1 MGYKL
6 VIAEKPSVAQ
16 SIAKVI
22 GAEKKRDGYLE
33 GNGYLVSW
41 CFGHLIE
48 LAAPDAYDPKYRKW
62 KKQDLPIFPD
72 PFRYEVTESTKK
84 QFRKLQELM
93 KREDVT
99 SFVEATDAGREG
111 ELIFRLVYQKAG
123 CRKPFER
130 LWISSMEDK
139 AIEEG
144 FRNLRPSSEYD
155 ALYEAALCRERADWI
170 VGINATRLFSCLY
183 GQTLNVG
190 RVMTPTLAML
200 AKRQEEID
208 TFKSEPFY
216 SVRIRAAGVEAEG
229 RKCKDK
235 AEAENILQAVR
246 NAGKAKVESLQK
258 TEKSEK
264 PPLLYDL
271 TTLQREANRRYGF
284 TAQQTLDYTQSLYEK
299 KLVTYPRTDSR
310 YLTDEMEDSVK
321 VLACQMKEKCGYT
334 GIVYLDAK
342 QVINSKKV
350 SDHHAIIPT
359 ENAADAD
366 FSEIPYEEQ
375 KILGLVTAGL
385 LTALGKPCLS
395 EEYHLTLSCAGEK
408 FTSSAKIIT
417 DPGWREIQDWI
428 LGKDRTEEDGRA
440 GDDHTERAYSES
452 TFGEGTSGKDAP
464 DGNTSE
470 RDLSGEYVLGG
481 NTSSETASG
490 TEVSLADLL
499 AADSSL
505 LAEGREVIVQDPK
518 IRTGKTQPKKPY
530 TENTL
535 LSAMERAGRSETPDE
550 AERKGLGT
558 PATRAGIIEKLVRI
572 GFVERKGSNKTK
584 YLAPTH
590 KGISLVTV
598 MPEQIRSPLLTAEW
612 EQKLLEVEKKNF
624 PSDEFMREIK
634 ADVQNLVDTYEAVR
648 DAGVMMCDEHKNH
661 DAVGKCPACGS
672 PVIEKS
678 RGFFCS
684 NRDCRFAL
692 WKENRYFD
700 SIGKKLTKQIAEELL
715 NSGKANLRKCWSRK
729 SGKTYDATL
738 LLDTDDKGQA
748 VFHMEFPDRKRK

>member
-1 MGYKL
+1 MGLKL

-22 GAEKKRDGYLE
+22 GAEKKQDGYLE

-48 LAAPDAYDPKYRKW
+48 LAAPDAYDPKYQKWRKE
-62 KKQDLPIFPD
+62 DLPIFLD

-99 SFVEATDAGREG
+99 SLVEATDSGREG
-111 ELIFRLVYQKAG
+111 ELIFRLVYHKAG

-200 AKRQEEID
+200 AARQEEID

-216 SVRIRAAGVEAEG
+216 SVRIKAAGVEAEG
-229 RKCKDK
+229 RKCKDR
-235 AEAENILQAVR
+235 AEAENILQAV
-246 NAGKAKVESLQK
+246 NDSGKAKVESLQK
-258 TEKSEK
+258 MEKSEK

-321 VLACQMKEKCGYT
+321 VLACLMKEKYGFT
-334 GIVYLDAK
+334 GIVYLNPS

-359 ENAADAD
+359 ENAASAD
-366 FSEIPYEEQ
+366 FSQIPYKEQ
-375 KILGLVTAGL
+375 KILGLVTAEL
-385 LTALGKPCLS
+385 LAALGRPCLS
-395 EEYHLTLSCAGEK
+395 EEYRLSLDCAGKK
-408 FTSSAKIIT
+408 FTASAKRIT
-417 DPGWREIQDWI
+417 DPGWHEIQDWI
-428 LGKDRTEEDGRA
+428 LGKDRTEEDSQETETGCSENTINRNASGSMAPGENTSA
-440 GDDHTERAYSES
+440 GDTSDEN
-452 TFGEGTSGKDAP
+452 TSGE
-464 DGNTSE
+464 NTA
-470 RDLSGEYVLGG
+470 
-481 NTSSETASG
+481 N
-490 TEVSLADLL
+490 EVANSINLADVL
-499 AADSSL
+499 AADPSL
-505 LAEGREVIVQDPK
+505 LAEGREVIVQDPE

-535 LSAMERAGRSETPDE
+535 LSAMERAGSSETPDE

-584 YLAPTH
+584 YLIPTH

-598 MPEQIRSPLLTAEW
+598 MPEQIRSPLLTAQW
-612 EQKLLEVEKKNF
+612 EQKLIEVEKKNL
-624 PSDEFMREIK
+624 PPEEFMREIE
-634 ADVQNLVDTYEAVR
+634 ADVQGLVDTYEAVQ
-648 DAGVMMCDEHKNH
+648 DAGVMAQPNH
-661 DAVGKCPACGS
+661 NRIRDSIGKCPACGS
-672 PVIEKS
+672 SVTEKS
-678 RGFFCS
+678 KGFFCS
-684 NRDCRFAL
+684 NRGCRFAL

-700 SIGKKLTKQIAEELL
+700 SIGKKMTKQIAEELL
-715 NSGKANLRKCWSRK
+715 STGKVNLRKCRSRK

-748 VFHMEFPDRKRK
+748 TFRMEFPDRKRK